1 MAAHFAAPVPVAA
14 AGTGAQLSISRAA
27 PPGERAIPA
36 RPGAGPAASAPRWS
50 RPGTDSTTFFGM
62 DPSGPGGW
70 VAYARRMLDA
80 IGVTGDE
87 ERVYRLL
94 VGMFDAGPVQLAQ
107 QLRLT
112 PSQVSAALRSLHAKG
127 LVSLVTG
134 DEVRYAPTPPD
145 VAFGPLLM
153 RGQESL
159 EWARAAVNRLAE
171 DYRGGARRRDA
182 TQLVEVISGSAAI
195 RQQVANLQAGARH
208 EMLWF
213 CKAGHIAISSAEN
226 HDEFDALAR
235 GVRFR
240 VVYER
245 ALLEEPGMI
254 ENVALGI
261 RHGEAARSSTAV
273 PVRMAIA
280 DGSIALCPLVQ
291 TLDGAGEP
299 TAALIR
305 DSSLLAALIA
315 LFESYWERA
324 WPLRADGTPQ
334 DATEP
339 ARGGARPDRDERH
352 LLSLLVAG
360 VTDKAIAT
368 RLAVSQRTVQ
378 RRIYDLMARMN
389 VQTRMQLAW
398 EVSRRGWLD
407 EPAAAG

>member
-1 MAAHFAAPVPVAA
+1 
-14 AGTGAQLSISRAA
+14 
-27 PPGERAIPA
+27 
-36 RPGAGPAASAPRWS
+36 
-50 RPGTDSTTFFGM
+50 
-62 DPSGPGGW
+62 
-70 VAYARRMLDA
+70 MLDA

-94 VGMFDAGPVQLAQ
+94 VGMFDAGPRQVAEQLGLSPA
-107 QLRLT
+107 
-112 PSQVSAALRSLHAKG
+112 QVSAILRSLHAKG
-127 LVSLVTG
+127 LVSLVAG
-134 DEVRYAPTPPD
+134 DEPKYAPSPPD

-159 EWARAAVNRLAE
+159 EWARTAVSRMAE
-171 DYRGGARRRDA
+171 EYRGGARRRDA
-182 TQLVEVISGSAAI
+182 TQLVEVITGSAAI
-195 RQQVANLQAGARH
+195 RQQLTNIQVGARH
-208 EMLWF
+208 ELRWF
-213 CKAGHIAISSAEN
+213 CRAGHIAMASGEN
-226 HDEFDALAR
+226 ADEYDALAR
-235 GVRFR
+235 GVRYR

-245 ALLEEPGMI
+245 AMLEEPGMI
-254 ENVALGI
+254 ENVAHGI
-261 RHGEAARSSTAV
+261 RHGEEARSSTVV
-273 PVRMAIA
+273 PVRLAIA
-280 DGSIALCPLVQ
+280 DGTIALCPLVQ
-291 TLDGAGEP
+291 NLDGSGEP

-334 DATEP
+334 DAERTT
-339 ARGGARPDRDERH
+339 GGSGPDRDELH

-378 RRIYDLMARMN
+378 RRIHDLMTRMN

-398 EVSRRGWLD
+398 EVSRQGWLD